1 MPSSHSPHKPSR
13 YFMLSAIVV
22 VWTVVLVQIF
32 SSTTAQS
39 NTPFID
45 NVRRAINS
53 CKVVGRLANEE
64 QNGNSYVSF
73 NSRLLCLNAGQHQPS
88 PFSQQ

>member
-1 MPSSHSPHKPSR
+1 MKHRISR
-13 YFMLSAIVV
+13 AALVVFSLAVWSVIAAHLFLSVP
-22 VWTVVLVQIF
+22 
-32 SSTTAQS
+32 AQS

-53 CKVVGRLANEE
+53 CKVVGRLASEE

-73 NSRLLCLNAGQHQPS
+73 NSRLLCLNAGQ
-88 PFSQQ
+88 QQNSSFPQR